1 MSLDSDP
8 AAAASASTSRDWY
21 FPSPP
26 FIHANSHS
34 SKFPKYRR
42 RFPTNPRPFQSQ
54 HLPPDYRQ
62 PLDGVSSPNS
72 APPSRSVLS
81 SSSALNRSLN
91 HEGLRRRVAFGGR
104 REQPRR
110 NVDRQASPSASDG
123 VSRRR
128 SEVDLGDADKFIGS
142 PGHGFRVR
150 WKMVILT
157 AVLSLSLSRIE
168 LNWRI
173 GAWSLPFCSCGRLWR
188 RYSHQWCTRISVCIS
203 KSMSYRYFLA
213 YYIWSIFFFY
223 K

>member
-1 MSLDSDP
+1 MSLDSDS
-8 AAAASASTSRDWY
+8 AAVACTSASASRDWY

-26 FIHANSHS
+26 FIHANSHF
-34 SKFPKYRR
+34 SKFPKYPR

-72 APPSRSVLS
+72 APPSRGVSS
-81 SSSALNRSLN
+81 SSSALHRSFN
-91 HEGLRRRVAFGGR
+91 HERLRRRVDFGGR

-128 SEVDLGDADKFIGS
+128 SEVGDKFIGS

-150 WKMVILT
+150 WKMVIL
-157 AVLSLSLSRIE
+157 AVVLSLSNWIE
-168 LNWRI
+168 LTNW
-173 GAWSLPFCSCGRLWR
+173 AWTLPFCSCGRLWR

-203 KSMSYRYFLA
+203 KSMSCRYFLT
-213 YYIWSIFFFY
+213 YYI
-223 K
+223 